1 MSHLCNCNDAA
12 VYSIQYRTKIFY
24 NLLYHNLVSYS
35 TYQLYVLFISS
46 MMYDNIIVSHSLIW
60 TDIIVIPQYPVA

>member
-12 VYSIQYRTKIFY
+12 VYSIQYDTEPKSFIIY
-24 NLLYHNLVSYS
+24 CIITWYS